1 MKMSKAPRVKDKWKL
16 KKWYRVLAPE
26 FFGSVEIATTP
37 ADSPSR
43 VLGRTFEVS
52 LFDLTGDFSKH
63 HIMLKFQVNNVE
75 NDTAHTWFKG
85 HELARDYMRSLI
97 RRKSSKVVA
106 ITNVTTSDGYV
117 LRVTAVSLT
126 TYRCKASQKR
136 AIRKE
141 MMKILSE
148 KASQSNLVEF
158 VKSMVFGTLAVE
170 IFESCKKIYPL
181 RKVEIY
187 KSKLLYVTTPE
198 GLRKAVVLSQAAT

>member
-1 MKMSKAPRVKDKWKL
+1 MSRAPQVKDKWKL

-26 FFGSVEIATTP
+26 FLGSVEIATTP
-37 ADSPSR
+37 ADDPSK

-63 HIMLKFQVNNVE
+63 HIMLKFQVVNVE
-75 NDTAHTWFKG
+75 EDVARTWFKG

-97 RRKSSKVVA
+97 RRKSSKIVA

-126 TYRCKASQKR
+126 TYRCKTSQKS

-141 MMKILSE
+141 MMRILSE
-148 KASQSNLVEF
+148 RASQTSLTEF
-158 VKSMVFGTLAVE
+158 VKSMVFGTLAAE
-170 IFESCKKIYPL
+170 IFESCKKIYPI

-187 KSKLLYVTTPE
+187 KSKLLYLTTPE
-198 GLRKAVVLSQAAT
+198 GLKKAVVLPQAIT

>member
-1 MKMSKAPRVKDKWKL
+1 MSRAPQVKDKWKQ

-37 ADSPSR
+37 ADDPSK

-63 HIMLKFQVNNVE
+63 HIMLKFQVVNVE
-75 NDTAHTWFKG
+75 EDVARTWFKG

-97 RRKSSKVVA
+97 RRKSSKIVA

-126 TYRCKASQKR
+126 TYRCKTSQKS

-141 MMKILSE
+141 IMRILSE
-148 KASQSNLVEF
+148 RASQTSLTEF
-158 VKSMVFGTLAVE
+158 VKSMVFGTLAAE
-170 IFESCKKIYPL
+170 IFESCKKIYPI

-187 KSKLLYVTTPE
+187 KSKLLYLTTPE
-198 GLRKAVVLSQAAT
+198 GLKKAVVLPQAIT

>member
-1 MKMSKAPRVKDKWKL
+1 MSRAPQVKDKWKL

-37 ADSPSR
+37 ADDPSK

-63 HIMLKFQVNNVE
+63 HIMLKFQVVNVE
-75 NDTAHTWFKG
+75 EDVARTWFKG

-97 RRKSSKVVA
+97 RRKSSKIVA

-126 TYRCKASQKR
+126 TYRCKTSQKS

-141 MMKILSE
+141 MMRILSE
-148 KASQSNLVEF
+148 RASQTSLTEF
-158 VKSMVFGTLAVE
+158 VKSMVFGTLAAE
-170 IFESCKKIYPL
+170 IFESCKKIYPI

-187 KSKLLYVTTPE
+187 KSKLLYLTTPE
-198 GLRKAVVLSQAAT
+198 GLKKTVVLPQAIT

>member
-1 MKMSKAPRVKDKWKL
+1 MSRAPPVKDKWKL

-37 ADSPSR
+37 ADDPSK
-43 VLGRTFEVS
+43 VLGRSFEVS

-63 HIMLKFQVNNVE
+63 HVMLKFQVVSVE
-75 NDTAHTWFKG
+75 EEVARTWFKG

-97 RRKSSKVVA
+97 RRKSSKIA
-106 ITNVTTSDGYV
+106 TISNVTTSDGYV

-126 TYRCKASQKR
+126 TYRCKTSQKH

-148 KASQSNLVEF
+148 KASQMSLAEF
-158 VKSMVFGTLAVE
+158 VKSVVFGTLAAE

-198 GLRKAVVLSQAAT
+198 GVKKAVVLPQATA

>member
-1 MKMSKAPRVKDKWKL
+1 MSRAPQVKDKWKL

-37 ADSPSR
+37 ADDPSK

-63 HIMLKFQVNNVE
+63 HIMLKFQVVNVE
-75 NDTAHTWFKG
+75 EDVARTWFKG

-97 RRKSSKVVA
+97 RRKSSKIVA

-126 TYRCKASQKR
+126 TYRCKTSQKS

-141 MMKILSE
+141 MMRILSE
-148 KASQSNLVEF
+148 RASQTSLTRRLKNYACVALGV
-158 VKSMVFGTLAVE
+158 
-170 IFESCKKIYPL
+170 
-181 RKVEIY
+181 R
-187 KSKLLYVTTPE
+187 YVDP
-198 GLRKAVVLSQAAT
+198 

>member
-1 MKMSKAPRVKDKWKL
+1 MSRAPQVKDKWKL

-37 ADSPSR
+37 ADDPSK

-63 HIMLKFQVNNVE
+63 HIMLKFQVITVE
-75 NDTAHTWFKG
+75 EDVARTWFKG

-97 RRKSSKVVA
+97 RRKSSKIA
-106 ITNVTTSDGYV
+106 TITNVTTSDGYV

-126 TYRCKASQKR
+126 TYRCKTSQKH

-141 MMKILSE
+141 MMRILSE
-148 KASQSNLVEF
+148 KASQSSLAEL
-158 VKSMVFGTLAVE
+158 VKSIVFGTLAAE

-187 KSKLLYVTTPE
+187 KSKLLYLTTPE
-198 GLRKAVVLSQAAT
+198 GLKKAVILSQATT

>member
-1 MKMSKAPRVKDKWKL
+1 MSRAPQVKDKWKL

-26 FFGSVEIATTP
+26 FFGSVEIAATP
-37 ADSPSR
+37 ADDPSK

-63 HIMLKFQVNNVE
+63 HVMLKFQVVNVE
-75 NDTAHTWFKG
+75 EDVARTWFKG

-97 RRKSSKVVA
+97 RRKSSKIAA
-106 ITNVTTSDGYV
+106 IVNVTTSDGYV

-126 TYRCKASQKR
+126 TYRCKASQKH

-141 MMKILSE
+141 MMRILSE
-148 KASQSNLVEF
+148 KASQSSLAELI
-158 VKSMVFGTLAVE
+158 KSMVFGTLAAE

-187 KSKLLYVTTPE
+187 KSKLLYLTTPE
-198 GLRKAVVLSQAAT
+198 GLKKAVVLSQAVT